1 MARVQS
7 FIRAGHTATADT
19 KFRLTAADMW
29 FRDVNIECSSNDAYY
44 GDLNDQDLTVYADDV
59 LNFQYVN
66 LSELFFKNKT
76 AGSNTVI
83 KAAGTLL
90 LPIELKELGLLEE

>member
-7 FIRAGHTATADT
+7 FIRVAHTAAADT
-19 KFRLTAADMW
+19 KFRLSQSDMW
-29 FRDVNIECSSNDAYY
+29 FRDVNIECSTNDAYY
-44 GDLNDQDLTVYADDV
+44 GDLNDQDLTIYADD
-59 LNFQYVN
+59 LISFQYVN
-66 LSELFFKNKT
+66 LSEIYFKNKT

-90 LPIELKELGLLEE
+90 LPHELIDLGLE